1 MPYRSRVKTLA
12 RSFFAQTLVAIAAG
26 IAVAIAFGPKVAFLG
41 IVAKAIL
48 VVIKTFATP
57 LLFLAIVDSVLQ
69 AQFGGRGIV
78 YMIGISA
85 FNGLC
90 AVAIALFI
98 SNTFHPGTYLKLDA
112 ANVAKN
118 LAGKKTDWGEA
129 VLSQLPDSLIGPFL
143 NHNLPAVI
151 LLALFFGFAIRSLG
165 REQTEVSPAL
175 FEKIKELI
183 SFGLK
188 VHMKVLRWIV
198 AVAPIAIF
206 AAVAK
211 SVSEKG
217 LALLPGLGA
226 YVLTC
231 LVGMTIQVVVVYQ
244 TWIAVVGRRRLGQFW
259 RESKEAILYSFGVN
273 SSLATLPLS
282 LSAMERLN
290 VSPASARLSACVGT
304 NLNNDGI
311 LLYEVAAALFL
322 AQAYGVQLGL
332 WDQLALAGVCVFA
345 TIGVAGVP
353 DAGIIALALV
363 LSTAGLPDEALP
375 ILLSVDWIVA
385 RCRSMV
391 NVTSDLTVAIGIDA
405 LEGVHG
411 YVQPLPVKPTANR

>member
-1 MPYRSRVKTLA
+1 MKLLS
-12 RSFFAQTLVAIAAG
+12 RSFFAQTLVAICAG
-26 IAVAIAFGPKVAFLG
+26 VLVAVAFGPKVAFLG
-41 IVAKAIL
+41 VLAKAIL

-69 AQFGGRGIV
+69 AQFGGRGILW
-78 YMIGISA
+78 MMAISGV
-85 FNGLC
+85 NGLC
-90 AVAIALFI
+90 AVAIALVI
-98 SNTFHPGTYLKLDA
+98 SNTFHPGTYLKLHDGTGA
-112 ANVAKN
+112 LKA
-118 LAGKKTDWGEA
+118 LADKKMDWGDA
-129 VLSQLPDSLIGPFL
+129 IISQLPDSLIGPFAS
-143 NHNLPAVI
+143 HNLPAVI
-151 LLALFFGFAIRSLG
+151 FLALFFGFAIR
-165 REQTEVSPAL
+165 AL
-175 FEKIKELI
+175 AQDKEGIAAPFYELVKETI

-188 VHMKVLRWIV
+188 LNMKILRWIV

-211 SVSEKG
+211 AIGEKG
-217 LALLPGLGA
+217 FALLPGLGA

-231 LVGMTIQVVVVYQ
+231 LVGMFIQVVVVYQ
-244 TWIAVVGRRRLGQFW
+244 IWIGLIGGRKLSTFW
-259 RESKEAILYSFGVN
+259 REAKEAILYSFGVN

-282 LSAMERLN
+282 LSAMERLQ

-322 AQAYGVQLGL
+322 AQAYGIHLGL
-332 WDQLALAGVCVFA
+332 WQQIGLAGVCVFA

-363 LSTAGLPDEALP
+363 LSTVGLPDEALP

-405 LEGVHG
+405 MQGRRPVVEV
-411 YVQPLPVKPTANR
+411 LPRKRRANR